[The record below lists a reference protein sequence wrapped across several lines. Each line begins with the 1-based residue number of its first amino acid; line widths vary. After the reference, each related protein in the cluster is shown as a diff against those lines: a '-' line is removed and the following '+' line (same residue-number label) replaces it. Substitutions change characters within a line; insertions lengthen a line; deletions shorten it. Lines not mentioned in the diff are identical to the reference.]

1 MLPEKQEYFTVEI
14 SRDEVRLLTKKNG
27 KGIDIIMKEMLTW
40 RQVIG
45 QQWFLTKFCF
55 KHAPG
60 FMAYHLFEA
69 VKLQISIFFEFTFTM
84 NYVLTVVEEGGDF
97 RKILMCMGILMGAIA
112 VSTVTFAIYKH
123 YAFPRGKQTLYQAL
137 RMEIYEKSK
146 EIDLSCYDDKD
157 FYENFI
163 LATEETDRCID
174 RFLAFET
181 SIIARSVGFLCT
193 VIFCAFINPVA
204 LLILA
209 AVLPFEWFCVV
220 QENKKI
226 VAARM
231 DRLPHEQQ
239 REYGNRVF
247 YLSDYAGELRLH
259 PQMKDEC
266 RIEYTEENRKIKEVN
281 KKYGKSLFVFG
292 VLRESILARLLKE
305 GAVWT
310 LLLYQMLVLR
320 VLSGAQ
326 LVMSRACIGRTTNY
340 IEIVITSFRT
350 VAENSAYIYR
360 IREFLQMEPTIVS
373 RGEKPVPEGS
383 GSLSVEHVD
392 FGYLPGQQVLRDVTL
407 TIEPGQKIA
416 LVGYNGSGKT
426 TLVKLLLRLYDP
438 DGGRICYHGM
448 DIRNYQVMAYR
459 RSIGSVFQ
467 DFKIYAASLKE
478 NVLMDVENGSREEN
492 YLVERALYDAHFT
505 LENNR
510 LSYQIETPLTTE
522 FEKDG
527 VNLSGGEAQKV
538 AIARTLYR
546 RQNLIIMDEPSS
558 ALDPLAEYR
567 LNQELNE
574 IAKDKT
580 VIFISHRLST
590 VRDADCIYMMENGRI
605 VESGTH
611 GELLARG
618 GKYAAM
624 WKIQAGLYR

>member
-1 MLPEKQEYFTVEI
+1 
-14 SRDEVRLLTKKNG
+14 
-27 KGIDIIMKEMLTW
+27 MKEMLTW

-84 NYVLTVVEEGGDF
+84 NYVLTVAEEGGDF
-97 RKILMCMGILMGAIA
+97 RKILWCMGILMGALA
-112 VSTVTFAIYKH
+112 VSTVTLAIYKH
-123 YAFPRGKQTLYQAL
+123 YALPRGKQTLYQAL

-181 SIIARSVGFLCT
+181 SIIARSAGFLCT

-209 AVLPFEWFCVV
+209 AVFPFEWFCVV

-231 DRLPHEQQ
+231 ERLPHEQQ

-266 RIEYTEENRKIKEVN
+266 RLEYTEENRKIKEVN

-320 VLSGAQ
+320 VLSGAR

-340 IEIVITSFRT
+340 IEIVITSLRT

-438 DGGRICYHGM
+438 DSGKICYHGN
-448 DIRNYQVMAYR
+448 DIRDYQVMAYR
-459 RSIGSVFQ
+459 RGVGSVFQ

-478 NVLMDVENGSREEN
+478 NVLMDVENGSREES
-492 YLVERALYDAHFT
+492 YGVEQALYDAHFT
-505 LENNR
+505 LEDNR

-527 VNLSGGEAQKV
+527 INLSGGEAQKV

-546 RQNLIIMDEPSS
+546 KQNLIIMDEPSS

-605 VESGTH
+605 VETGTH
-611 GELLARG
+611 EELLYKG

-624 WKIQAGLYR
+624 WKMQAGLYADVSRYA

>member
-1 MLPEKQEYFTVEI
+1 M
-14 SRDEVRLLTKKNG
+14 
-27 KGIDIIMKEMLTW
+27 KGMLTW
-40 RQVIG
+40 RQVIA
-45 QQWFLTKFCF
+45 QQWFLTRFCF

-69 VKLQISIFFEFTFTM
+69 VKLQVSIFFEFTFTM
-84 NYVLTVVEEGGDF
+84 NYVLTVAEEGGDF
-97 RKILMCMGILMGAIA
+97 RKILWCMGILMAAIA

-123 YAFPRGKQTLYQAL
+123 YVLPRGKQTLYQAL
-137 RMEIYEKSK
+137 RMEIYEKAK

-163 LATEETDRCID
+163 LATEETDRCLD
-174 RFLAFET
+174 RFLVFET
-181 SIIARSVGFLCT
+181 SIIARSVGLVCT
-193 VIFCAFINPVA
+193 IIFCIYINPVA
-204 LLILA
+204 LLVMA
-209 AVLPFEWFCVV
+209 ATLPFELFCAV
-220 QENKKI
+220 QENRKT
-226 VAARM
+226 VEARM
-231 DRLPHEQQ
+231 ERLPHEQQ

-247 YLSDYAGELRLH
+247 YLSDYAGELRLY
-259 PQMKDEC
+259 PQMKEKC
-266 RIEYTEENRKIKEVN
+266 RSEYAEENHKIEEVN
-281 KKYGKSLFVFG
+281 KKYGKSLFIYG
-292 VLRESILARLLKE
+292 LLREGIFARFVKE
-305 GAVWT
+305 GVIWT
-310 LLLYQMLVLR
+310 MLLYQMLVLR

-326 LVMSRACIGRTTNY
+326 LVTSRSCIWRGSNY
-340 IEIVITSFRT
+340 VEIVIASLRT

-373 RGEKPVPEGS
+373 EENESVPEGG

-392 FGYLPGQQVLRDVTL
+392 FGYFPEKPVLKDITFSIR
-407 TIEPGQKIA
+407 PGQKIA

-438 DGGRICYHGM
+438 DAGKICYHGK
-448 DIRNYQVMAYR
+448 DIRNYQVMSYR
-459 RSIGSVFQ
+459 RCIGSVFQ
-467 DFKIYAASLKE
+467 DFKLYAATLKE
-478 NVLMDVENGSREEN
+478 NVLMDVEDGSREEN
-492 YLVERALYDAHFT
+492 YLVEQALYDAHFT
-505 LENNR
+505 LEDNR

-527 VNLSGGEAQKV
+527 INLSGGEAQKV

-546 RQNLIIMDEPSS
+546 KQNLIIMDEPSS

-605 VESGTH
+605 VETGTH
-611 GELLARG
+611 EELLMQN

-624 WKIQAGLYR
+624 WTVQAKLYADTGA

>member
-1 MLPEKQEYFTVEI
+1 
-14 SRDEVRLLTKKNG
+14 
-27 KGIDIIMKEMLTW
+27 MKEMLTW
-40 RQVIG
+40 RQVIA
-45 QQWFLTKFCF
+45 QQWFLTRFCF

-60 FMAYHLFEA
+60 FMVYHLFEA
-69 VKLQISIFFEFTFTM
+69 VKLQVSIFFEFTFAM
-84 NYVLTVVEEGGDF
+84 NYVLTVAEEGGDF
-97 RKILMCMGILMGAIA
+97 RKVLWCMGILMAAIA

-123 YAFPRGKQTLYQAL
+123 YVFPRGKQTLYQAL
-137 RMEIYEKSK
+137 QLEIYEKAK

-163 LATEETDRCID
+163 LATEETDRCLD
-174 RFLAFET
+174 RFLVFET
-181 SIIARSVGFLCT
+181 SIIARSVGLVCT
-193 VIFCAFINPVA
+193 IIFCAYINPVA
-204 LLILA
+204 LLVM
-209 AVLPFEWFCVV
+209 AVTLPFELLCVL
-220 QENKKI
+220 QENKRT
-226 VAARM
+226 VEARM
-231 DRLPHEQQ
+231 ERLPYEQQ

-247 YLSDYAGELRLH
+247 YLSDYAAELRLY
-259 PQMKDEC
+259 PQMKEKC
-266 RIEYTEENRKIKEVN
+266 RRDYAEENQKMESVN
-281 KKYGKSLFVFG
+281 KKYGKKLFAYG
-292 VLRESILARLLKE
+292 VLREGLLARLVKD

-326 LVMSRACIGRTTNY
+326 LVTSRACMWRGSNY
-340 IEIVITSFRT
+340 IEIVIASLRN
-350 VAENSAYIYR
+350 VAENSAYLYK
-360 IREFLQMEPTIVS
+360 IREFLQMESTIVS
-373 RGEKPVPEGS
+373 KKEKPVPEDG
-383 GSLSVEHVD
+383 GSLRVEHVD

-407 TIEPGQKIA
+407 SVEPGQKIA

-438 DGGRICYHGM
+438 DSGKIWYHGN
-448 DIRNYQVMAYR
+448 DIKDYEVMAYR

-467 DFKIYAASLKE
+467 DFKIYAATLKE
-478 NVLMDVENGSREEN
+478 NVLMDVEDGSREES
-492 YLVERALYDAHFT
+492 YLVEQALYDAHFT
-505 LENNR
+505 LEDNR

-527 VNLSGGEAQKV
+527 INLSGGEAQKV

-546 RQNLIIMDEPSS
+546 KQNLIILDEPSS

-590 VRDADCIYMMENGRI
+590 VRDADCIYMMEKGRI

-611 GELLARG
+611 EELLSQG

-624 WKIQAGLYR
+624 WKIQAGLYADALA

>member
-1 MLPEKQEYFTVEI
+1 
-14 SRDEVRLLTKKNG
+14 
-27 KGIDIIMKEMLTW
+27 MKEMLTW
-40 RQVIG
+40 RQIIA
-45 QQWFLTKFCF
+45 QQWYLTKFCF
-55 KHAPG
+55 KKAPG
-60 FMAYHLFEA
+60 FMAYHLFECI
-69 VKLQISIFFEFTFTM
+69 KLRISIFMEFTWTV
-84 NYVLTVVEEGGDF
+84 NYVLTVVEQGGDF
-97 RKILMCMGILMGAIA
+97 RKVLWCMGILMAAIA

-123 YAFPRGKQTLYQAL
+123 YVFPRGIQTLYQAL
-137 RMEIYEKSK
+137 RMEIYEKAK

-163 LATEETDRCID
+163 LATEETDRCLD
-174 RFLAFET
+174 RFLVFEN
-181 SIIARSVGFLCT
+181 SVIARFVGTLCT
-193 VIFCAFINPVA
+193 IIYCAYINPIA
-204 LLILA
+204 LLVMMVVIPLE
-209 AVLPFEWFCVV
+209 LLCVA
-220 QENKKI
+220 QENKKR
-226 VAARM
+226 VAARL

-247 YLSDYAGELRLH
+247 YLSDYAGELRLY
-259 PQMKDEC
+259 PQMKDTC
-266 RIEYTEENRKIKEVN
+266 REDYAEENHKIEAVN
-281 KKYGKSLFVFG
+281 KEYGKQLFAYG
-292 VLRESILARLLKE
+292 LLREVFLSRIVRE

-326 LVMSRACIGRTTNY
+326 LVTSRACIWRTSSD
-340 IEIVITSFRT
+340 IEVIIDSLRA

-360 IREFLQMEPTIVS
+360 IREFLQMESTIIS
-373 RGEKPVPEGS
+373 ENEEAVPEGS
-383 GSLSVEHVD
+383 GSLSIEHVD
-392 FGYLPGQQVLRDVTL
+392 FGYLPGRSVLKDVTFAV
-407 TIEPGQKIA
+407 EPGQKVA

-438 DGGRICYHGM
+438 DMGRICYHGK
-448 DIRNYQVMAYR
+448 DIREYQVMSYR
-459 RSIGSVFQ
+459 SSIGSVFQ
-467 DFKIYAASLKE
+467 DFKLYAATLKE
-478 NVLMDVENGSREEN
+478 NVLMDVEDGSREES
-492 YLVERALYDAHFT
+492 YRVEQALYDAHFT
-505 LENNR
+505 LEDNR

-522 FEKDG
+522 FEKGG

-546 RQNLIIMDEPSS
+546 KQNMIIMDEPSS

-605 VESGTH
+605 VEFGTH
-611 GELLARG
+611 EELLAEN

-624 WKIQAGLYR
+624 WKIQAGLYSDVC

>member
-1 MLPEKQEYFTVEI
+1 
-14 SRDEVRLLTKKNG
+14 
-27 KGIDIIMKEMLTW
+27 MKEMLTW
-40 RQVIG
+40 RQVIA
-45 QQWFLTKFCF
+45 QQWFLTRFCF

-60 FMAYHLFEA
+60 FMVYHLFEA
-69 VKLQISIFFEFTFTM
+69 IKLQVSIFFEFTFAM
-84 NYVLTVVEEGGDF
+84 NYVLTVAEEGGDF
-97 RKILMCMGILMGAIA
+97 RKVLWCMGILMAAIA

-123 YAFPRGKQTLYQAL
+123 YVFPRGKQTLYQAL
-137 RMEIYEKSK
+137 RLEIYEKAK

-163 LATEETDRCID
+163 LATEETDRCLD
-174 RFLAFET
+174 RFLVFET
-181 SIIARSVGFLCT
+181 SIIARSVGIVCT
-193 VIFCAFINPVA
+193 IIFCIYINPVA
-204 LLILA
+204 LLVI
-209 AVLPFEWFCVV
+209 AVALPFELLCAV
-220 QENKKI
+220 QENRKT
-226 VAARM
+226 VEARM
-231 DRLPHEQQ
+231 ERLPYEQQ

-247 YLSDYAGELRLH
+247 YLSDYAGELRLY
-259 PQMKDEC
+259 PQMKEEC
-266 RIEYTEENRKIKEVN
+266 RTQYAEENHKIEEVN
-281 KKYGKSLFVFG
+281 KKYGKSLFIYG
-292 VLRESILARLLKE
+292 LLREGILARLVKE

-326 LVMSRACIGRTTNY
+326 LVTSRACIWKGSNY
-340 IEIVITSFRT
+340 VEIVIASLRN
-350 VAENSAYIYR
+350 VVENSAYIYR

-373 RGEKPVPEGS
+373 GKEELVPEGS
-383 GSLSVEHVD
+383 GRLVVEHVD
-392 FGYLPGQQVLRDVTL
+392 FGYLPGQQVLKDVTL
-407 TIEPGQKIA
+407 SVEPGQKIA

-438 DGGRICYHGM
+438 DTGKIYYHGK
-448 DIRNYQVMAYR
+448 DIRDYQVMAYR

-467 DFKIYAASLKE
+467 DFKLYAATLKE
-478 NVLMDVENGSREEN
+478 NVLMDVEDGSREEN
-492 YLVERALYDAHFT
+492 YRVEQALYDAHFT
-505 LENNR
+505 LENNQ
-510 LSYQIETPLTTE
+510 LSYQTETPLTTE

-546 RQNLIIMDEPSS
+546 KQNLIVMDEPSS

-590 VRDADCIYMMENGRI
+590 VRDADCIYMMEDGRI

-611 GELLARG
+611 EELLARG

-624 WKIQAGLYR
+624 WRIQAGLYGDVFQYV

>member
-1 MLPEKQEYFTVEI
+1 
-14 SRDEVRLLTKKNG
+14 
-27 KGIDIIMKEMLTW
+27 MKEMLTW
-40 RQVIG
+40 RQTIA

-60 FMAYHLFEA
+60 FMVYHLFEA
-69 VKLQISIFFEFTFTM
+69 VKLQVSIFFEFTFAV
-84 NYVLTVVEEGGDF
+84 NYVLTVAEEGGDF
-97 RKILMCMGILMGAIA
+97 RKILVCMGILMAAIA

-123 YAFPRGKQTLYQAL
+123 YVLPRGKQTLYQAL
-137 RMEIYEKSK
+137 RLEIYEKAK

-163 LATEETDRCID
+163 LATEETDRCLD
-174 RFLAFET
+174 RFLLFET
-181 SIIARSVGFLCT
+181 SIIARTVGFLCT
-193 VIFCAFINPVA
+193 IVFCAFINPVA
-204 LLILA
+204 LVVMA
-209 AVLPFEWFCVV
+209 AAFPFELFCVV
-220 QENKKI
+220 QENKRVVKS
-226 VAARM
+226 RLE
-231 DRLPHEQQ
+231 RLPHEQQ

-247 YLSDYAGELRLH
+247 YLSDYAGELRLY
-259 PQMKDEC
+259 PQMKEEC
-266 RIEYTEENRKIKEVN
+266 RMEYAEENAKIESVN
-281 KKYGKSLFVFG
+281 KKYGKSLFVYG
-292 VLRESILARLLKE
+292 VFREGILGRFIKE
-305 GAVWT
+305 GAIWT
-310 LLLYQMLVLR
+310 LLLYQMLVLQA
-320 VLSGAQ
+320 LTGAQ
-326 LVMSRACIGRTTNY
+326 LVTSRGCIWRATNY
-340 IEIVITSFRT
+340 IEIVIASLRT

-360 IREFLQMEPTIVS
+360 IREFLQMEPTVVS
-373 RGEKPVPEGS
+373 RAEKPVPEGS
-383 GSLSVEHVD
+383 GSLSAEHVD
-392 FGYLPGQQVLRDVTL
+392 FGYLPGQSVLKDVTF
-407 TIEPGQKIA
+407 TVKPGQKVA

-438 DGGRICYHGM
+438 NGGNICYHGN
-448 DIRNYQVMAYR
+448 DIREYQVMAYR

-467 DFKIYAASLKE
+467 DFKIYAATLKE

-492 YLVERALYDAHFT
+492 YLVEKALYDAHFT
-505 LENNR
+505 LENNQ

-527 VNLSGGEAQKV
+527 VNLSGGEAQKA

-546 RQNLIIMDEPSS
+546 KQNLIIMDEPSS

-590 VRDADCIYMMENGRI
+590 VRDADCIYMMEKGRI

-611 GELLARG
+611 RELLSRD

>member
-1 MLPEKQEYFTVEI
+1 M
-14 SRDEVRLLTKKNG
+14 N
-27 KGIDIIMKEMLTW
+27 EMLTW
-40 RQVIG
+40 RQVIA
-45 QQWFLTKFCF
+45 QQWFLTRFCF

-69 VKLQISIFFEFTFTM
+69 IKLQVSIFFEFTFAM
-84 NYVLTVVEEGGDF
+84 NYVLTVAEEGGDF
-97 RKILMCMGILMGAIA
+97 RKVLWCMGILMAAIA

-123 YAFPRGKQTLYQAL
+123 YVFPRGKQTLYQAL
-137 RMEIYEKSK
+137 RMEIYEKAK

-163 LATEETDRCID
+163 LATEETDRCLD
-174 RFLAFET
+174 RFLVFET
-181 SIIARSVGFLCT
+181 SIIARSVGIVCT
-193 VIFCAFINPVA
+193 IIFCIYINPVA
-204 LLILA
+204 LLVMA
-209 AVLPFEWFCVV
+209 AALPFELLCAV
-220 QENKKI
+220 QENRRT
-226 VAARM
+226 VEARM
-231 DRLPHEQQ
+231 ERLPHEQQ

-247 YLSDYAGELRLH
+247 YLSDYAGELRLY
-259 PQMKDEC
+259 PQMKEEC
-266 RIEYTEENRKIKEVN
+266 RTQYAEENHKIEEIN
-281 KKYGKSLFVFG
+281 KKYGKSLFIYG
-292 VLRESILARLLKE
+292 LLREGILARLVKE

-326 LVMSRACIGRTTNY
+326 LVTSRACIWKSSNY
-340 IEIVITSFRT
+340 VEIVIASLRN

-373 RGEKPVPEGS
+373 QKEEPVPEGS
-383 GSLSVEHVD
+383 GRLAVEYVD
-392 FGYLPGQQVLRDVTL
+392 FGYLPGQQVLKDVTL
-407 TIEPGQKIA
+407 SVEPGQKIA

-438 DGGRICYHGM
+438 DTGKIYYHGK
-448 DIRNYQVMAYR
+448 DIRDYQIMAYR

-467 DFKIYAASLKE
+467 DFKLYAATLKE
-478 NVLMDVENGSREEN
+478 NVLMDVEDGSREEN
-492 YLVERALYDAHFT
+492 YRVEQALYDAHFT
-505 LENNR
+505 LEDNR

-546 RQNLIIMDEPSS
+546 KQNLIIMDEPSS

-590 VRDADCIYMMENGRI
+590 VRDADCIYMMEDGRI

-611 GELLARG
+611 EELLEMG
-618 GKYAAM
+618 GRYAAM
-624 WKIQAGLYR
+624 WRIQAGLYGDVFQYI

>member
-1 MLPEKQEYFTVEI
+1 
-14 SRDEVRLLTKKNG
+14 
-27 KGIDIIMKEMLTW
+27 MKEMLTW
-40 RQVIG
+40 RQVIA

-123 YAFPRGKQTLYQAL
+123 YVFPRGKQTLYQAL

-266 RIEYTEENRKIKEVN
+266 RLEYTEENRKIKEVN

-383 GSLSVEHVD
+383 GALSVEHVD
-392 FGYLPGQQVLRDVTL
+392 FGYLPGKQVLRDVAL
-407 TIEPGQKIA
+407 TVEPGQKIA

-438 DGGRICYHGM
+438 DSGKICYHGN
-448 DIRNYQVMAYR
+448 DIRDYQVMAYR
-459 RSIGSVFQ
+459 RSVGSVFQ

-478 NVLMDVENGSREEN
+478 NVLMDVENGSREES
-492 YLVERALYDAHFT
+492 YGVEQALYDAHFT
-505 LENNR
+505 LEDNR

-527 VNLSGGEAQKV
+527 INLSGGEAQKV

-546 RQNLIIMDEPSS
+546 KQDLIIMDEPSS

-611 GELLARG
+611 EQLLSKG

-624 WKIQAGLYR
+624 WKMQAGLYADVSRYA

>member
-1 MLPEKQEYFTVEI
+1 
-14 SRDEVRLLTKKNG
+14 
-27 KGIDIIMKEMLTW
+27 MKEMLTW
-40 RQVIG
+40 RQVIA

-69 VKLQISIFFEFTFTM
+69 VKLQISIFFEFTFAV
-84 NYVLTVVEEGGDF
+84 NYVLTVAEEGGDF

-112 VSTVTFAIYKH
+112 VSTVTFAICKH
-123 YAFPRGKQTLYQAL
+123 YVFPRGKQTLYQAL

-266 RIEYTEENRKIKEVN
+266 RLEYTEENRKIKEVN

-383 GSLSVEHVD
+383 GALSVEHVD
-392 FGYLPGQQVLRDVTL
+392 FGYLPGKQVLRDVAL
-407 TIEPGQKIA
+407 TVEPGQKIA

-438 DGGRICYHGM
+438 DSGKICYHGN
-448 DIRNYQVMAYR
+448 DIRDYQVMAYR
-459 RSIGSVFQ
+459 RSVGSVFQ

-478 NVLMDVENGSREEN
+478 NVLMDVENGSREES
-492 YLVERALYDAHFT
+492 YGVEQALYDAHFT
-505 LENNR
+505 LEDNR

-527 VNLSGGEAQKV
+527 INLSGGEAQKV

-546 RQNLIIMDEPSS
+546 KQDLIIMDEPSS

-611 GELLARG
+611 EQLLSKG

-624 WKIQAGLYR
+624 WKMQAGLYADVSQYA

>member
-1 MLPEKQEYFTVEI
+1 
-14 SRDEVRLLTKKNG
+14 
-27 KGIDIIMKEMLTW
+27 MKEMLTW
-40 RQVIG
+40 RQVIA
-45 QQWFLTKFCF
+45 QQWFLTRFCF

-60 FMAYHLFEA
+60 FMIYHLFEA
-69 VKLQISIFFEFTFTM
+69 VKLQVSIFFEFTFAM
-84 NYVLTVVEEGGDF
+84 NYVLTVAEEGGDF
-97 RKILMCMGILMGAIA
+97 RKVLWCMGILMAAIA

-123 YAFPRGKQTLYQAL
+123 YVFPRGKQTLYQAL
-137 RMEIYEKSK
+137 RLEIYEKAK

-163 LATEETDRCID
+163 LATEETDRCLD
-174 RFLAFET
+174 RFLVFET
-181 SIIARSVGFLCT
+181 SIIARSVGLVCT
-193 VIFCAFINPVA
+193 IIFCAYINPVA
-204 LLILA
+204 LLVM
-209 AVLPFEWFCVV
+209 AVTLPFELLCVL
-220 QENKKI
+220 QENKRT
-226 VAARM
+226 VEARM
-231 DRLPHEQQ
+231 ERLPYEQQ

-247 YLSDYAGELRLH
+247 YLSDYAAELRLY
-259 PQMKDEC
+259 PQMKEKC
-266 RIEYTEENRKIKEVN
+266 RRDYAEENQKMESVN
-281 KKYGKSLFVFG
+281 KKYGKKLFAYG
-292 VLRESILARLLKE
+292 VLREGLLARLVKD

-326 LVMSRACIGRTTNY
+326 LVTSRACMWRGSNY
-340 IEIVITSFRT
+340 IEIVIASFRN
-350 VAENSAYIYR
+350 VAENSAYLYK
-360 IREFLQMEPTIVS
+360 IREFLQMESGIVS
-373 RGEKPVPEGS
+373 RKERPVPEDG
-383 GSLSVEHVD
+383 GSLMVDHVD

-407 TIEPGQKIA
+407 SVEPGQKIA

-438 DGGRICYHGM
+438 DSGKIWYHGN
-448 DIRNYQVMAYR
+448 DIKDYEVMAYR

-467 DFKIYAASLKE
+467 DFKIYAATLKE
-478 NVLMDVENGSREEN
+478 NVLMDVEDGSREES
-492 YLVERALYDAHFT
+492 YLVEQALYDAHFT
-505 LENNR
+505 LEDNR

-527 VNLSGGEAQKV
+527 INLSGGEAQKV

-546 RQNLIIMDEPSS
+546 KQNLIIMDEPSS

-590 VRDADCIYMMENGRI
+590 VRDADCIYMMEKGRI

-611 GELLARG
+611 EELLMRD

-624 WKIQAGLYR
+624 WKIQAGLYADALA

>member
-1 MLPEKQEYFTVEI
+1 
-14 SRDEVRLLTKKNG
+14 
-27 KGIDIIMKEMLTW
+27 MKEMLTW
-40 RQVIG
+40 RQVIA

-69 VKLQISIFFEFTFTM
+69 VKLQISIFFEFTFAV
-84 NYVLTVVEEGGDF
+84 NYVLTVAEEGGEF
-97 RKILMCMGILMGAIA
+97 RKVLMCMGILMGAIA

-123 YAFPRGKQTLYQAL
+123 YVFPRGKQTLYQAL

-157 FYENFI
+157 FYETFI
-163 LATEETDRCID
+163 LATEETDRCLD
-174 RFLAFET
+174 RFLVFEN
-181 SIIARSVGFLCT
+181 SVIARLVGITCT
-193 VIFCAFINPVA
+193 IVYCAYINPVA

-209 AVLPFEWFCVV
+209 AILPFELLCVL
-220 QENKKI
+220 QENKKA
-226 VAARM
+226 VEARM
-231 DRLPHEQQ
+231 ERLPHEQQ

-247 YLSDYAGELRLH
+247 YLSDYAGELRLN
-259 PQMKDEC
+259 PQMKEEC
-266 RIEYTEENRKIKEVN
+266 RTEYAEENHKIEEVN
-281 KKYGKSLFVFG
+281 KKYGKSLFLYG
-292 VLRESILARLLKE
+292 LLREGFLARLVKE

-326 LVMSRACIGRTTNY
+326 LVTSRSCIWRASNN

-383 GSLSVEHVD
+383 GALSVEHVD
-392 FGYLPGQQVLRDVTL
+392 FSYLPGKQVLRDVTL
-407 TIEPGQKIA
+407 TVEPGQKIA

-438 DGGRICYHGM
+438 DSGKICYHGN
-448 DIRNYQVMAYR
+448 DIRDYQVMAYR
-459 RSIGSVFQ
+459 RSVGSVFQ

-478 NVLMDVENGSREEN
+478 NVLMDVENGSREES
-492 YLVERALYDAHFT
+492 YGVEQALYDAHFT
-505 LENNR
+505 LEDNR

-527 VNLSGGEAQKV
+527 INLSGGEAQKV

-546 RQNLIIMDEPSS
+546 KQDLIIMDEPSS

-574 IAKDKT
+574 IAKDET

-611 GELLARG
+611 EQLLSKG

-624 WKIQAGLYR
+624 WKMQAGLYADVSRYA

>member
-1 MLPEKQEYFTVEI
+1 M
-14 SRDEVRLLTKKNG
+14 
-27 KGIDIIMKEMLTW
+27 KGMLTW
-40 RQVIG
+40 RQVIA
-45 QQWFLTKFCF
+45 QQWFLTRFCF

-69 VKLQISIFFEFTFTM
+69 VKLQVSIFFEFTFTM
-84 NYVLTVVEEGGDF
+84 NYVLTVAEEGGDF
-97 RKILMCMGILMGAIA
+97 RKILWCMGILMAAIA

-123 YAFPRGKQTLYQAL
+123 YVLPRGKQTLYQAL
-137 RMEIYEKSK
+137 RMEIYEKAK
-146 EIDLSCYDDKD
+146 GIDLSCYDDKD

-163 LATEETDRCID
+163 LATEETDRCLD
-174 RFLAFET
+174 RFLVFET
-181 SIIARSVGFLCT
+181 SIIARSVGLVCT
-193 VIFCAFINPVA
+193 IIFCIYINPVA
-204 LLILA
+204 LLVMA
-209 AVLPFEWFCVV
+209 ATLPFELFCAV
-220 QENKKI
+220 QENRKT
-226 VAARM
+226 VEARM
-231 DRLPHEQQ
+231 ERLPHEQQ

-247 YLSDYAGELRLH
+247 YLSDYAGELRLY
-259 PQMKDEC
+259 PQMKEKC
-266 RIEYTEENRKIKEVN
+266 RSEYAEENHKIEEVN
-281 KKYGKSLFVFG
+281 KKYGKSLFIYG
-292 VLRESILARLLKE
+292 LLREGIFARFVKE
-305 GAVWT
+305 GVIWT
-310 LLLYQMLVLR
+310 MLLYQMLVLR

-326 LVMSRACIGRTTNY
+326 LVTSRSCIWRGSNY
-340 IEIVITSFRT
+340 VEIVIASLRT

-373 RGEKPVPEGS
+373 EENESVPEGS

-407 TIEPGQKIA
+407 FVEPGQKIA

-438 DGGRICYHGM
+438 DMGKICYHGK
-448 DIRNYQVMAYR
+448 DIRNYQVMSYR

-467 DFKIYAASLKE
+467 DYKLYAATLKE
-478 NVLMDVENGSREEN
+478 NVLMDVEDGSREEN
-492 YLVERALYDAHFT
+492 YLVEQALYDAHFT
-505 LENNR
+505 LEDNR

-527 VNLSGGEAQKV
+527 INLSGGEAQKV

-546 RQNLIIMDEPSS
+546 KQNLIIMDEPSS

-605 VESGTH
+605 VETGTH
-611 GELLARG
+611 EELLMQN

-624 WKIQAGLYR
+624 WTVQAKLYADAGA

>member
-1 MLPEKQEYFTVEI
+1 
-14 SRDEVRLLTKKNG
+14 
-27 KGIDIIMKEMLTW
+27 MKEMLTW
-40 RQVIG
+40 RQVVA
-45 QQWFLTKFCF
+45 QQWFLTRFCF

-60 FMAYHLFEA
+60 FMVYHLFEA
-69 VKLQISIFFEFTFTM
+69 IKLQVSIFFEFTFAM
-84 NYVLTVVEEGGDF
+84 NYVLTVAEEGGDF
-97 RKILMCMGILMGAIA
+97 RKVLWCMGILMAAIA

-123 YAFPRGKQTLYQAL
+123 YVFPRGKQTLYQAL
-137 RMEIYEKSK
+137 RLEIYEKAK

-163 LATEETDRCID
+163 LATEETDRCLD
-174 RFLAFET
+174 RFLVFET
-181 SIIARSVGFLCT
+181 SIIARSVGLVCT
-193 VIFCAFINPVA
+193 IIFCIYINPVA
-204 LLILA
+204 LLVMA
-209 AVLPFEWFCVV
+209 AALPFELLCAV
-220 QENKKI
+220 QENRKT
-226 VAARM
+226 VEARM
-231 DRLPHEQQ
+231 ERLPHEQQ

-247 YLSDYAGELRLH
+247 YLSDYAGELRLY
-259 PQMKDEC
+259 PQMKEEC
-266 RIEYTEENRKIKEVN
+266 RTQYAEENHKIEEVN
-281 KKYGKSLFVFG
+281 KKYGKSLFIYG
-292 VLRESILARLLKE
+292 LLREGILARLVKE

-326 LVMSRACIGRTTNY
+326 LVTSRSCIWRGSNY
-340 IEIVITSFRT
+340 VEIVIASLRN
-350 VAENSAYIYR
+350 VAENAAYIYQ

-373 RGEKPVPEGS
+373 RKEEPVPEGS
-383 GSLSVEHVD
+383 GRLAVEHVD
-392 FGYLPGQQVLRDVTL
+392 FGYLPGQQVLKDVTFSV
-407 TIEPGQKIA
+407 EPGQKIA

-438 DGGRICYHGM
+438 DAGKICYHGK
-448 DIRNYQVMAYR
+448 DIRDYQVMAYR

-467 DFKIYAASLKE
+467 DFKLYAATLKE
-478 NVLMDVENGSREEN
+478 NVLMDVEDGSREEN
-492 YLVERALYDAHFT
+492 YRVEQALYDAHFT
-505 LENNR
+505 LENNQ
-510 LSYQIETPLTTE
+510 LSYQTETPLTTE

-527 VNLSGGEAQKV
+527 INLSGGEAQKV

-546 RQNLIIMDEPSS
+546 KQNLIIMDEPSS

-590 VRDADCIYMMENGRI
+590 VRDADCIYMMEDGRI

-611 GELLARG
+611 EELLEMG

-624 WKIQAGLYR
+624 WGIQAGLYGDVFQYA

>member
-1 MLPEKQEYFTVEI
+1 
-14 SRDEVRLLTKKNG
+14 
-27 KGIDIIMKEMLTW
+27 MKEMLTW
-40 RQVIG
+40 RQVIA
-45 QQWFLTKFCF
+45 QQWFLTRFCF

-60 FMAYHLFEA
+60 FMIYHLFEA
-69 VKLQISIFFEFTFTM
+69 VKLQVSIFFEFTFAM
-84 NYVLTVVEEGGDF
+84 NYVLTVAEEGGDF
-97 RKILMCMGILMGAIA
+97 RKVLWCMGILMAAIA

-123 YAFPRGKQTLYQAL
+123 YVFPRGKQTLYQAL
-137 RMEIYEKSK
+137 RLEIYEKAK

-163 LATEETDRCID
+163 LATEETDRCLV
-174 RFLAFET
+174 RFLVFET
-181 SIIARSVGFLCT
+181 SIIARSVGLVCT
-193 VIFCAFINPVA
+193 IIFCAYINPVA
-204 LLILA
+204 LLVM
-209 AVLPFEWFCVV
+209 AVTLPFELLCVL
-220 QENKKI
+220 QENKRT
-226 VAARM
+226 VEARM
-231 DRLPHEQQ
+231 ERLPYEQQ

-247 YLSDYAGELRLH
+247 YLSDYAAELRLY
-259 PQMKDEC
+259 PQMKEKC
-266 RIEYTEENRKIKEVN
+266 RRDYAEENQKMESVN
-281 KKYGKSLFVFG
+281 KKYGKKLFAYG
-292 VLRESILARLLKE
+292 VLREGLLARLVKD

-326 LVMSRACIGRTTNY
+326 LVTSRACMWRGSNY
-340 IEIVITSFRT
+340 IEIVIASLRN
-350 VAENSAYIYR
+350 VAENSAYLYK
-360 IREFLQMEPTIVS
+360 IREFLQMESTIVS
-373 RGEKPVPEGS
+373 KKEKPVPEDG
-383 GSLSVEHVD
+383 GSLRVEHVD

-407 TIEPGQKIA
+407 SVEPGQKIA

-438 DGGRICYHGM
+438 DSGKIWYHGN
-448 DIRNYQVMAYR
+448 DIKDYEVMAYR

-467 DFKIYAASLKE
+467 DFKIYAATLKE
-478 NVLMDVENGSREEN
+478 NVLMDVEDGSREES
-492 YLVERALYDAHFT
+492 YLVEQALYDAHFT
-505 LENNR
+505 LEDNR

-527 VNLSGGEAQKV
+527 INLSGGEAQKV

-546 RQNLIIMDEPSS
+546 KQNLIILDEPSS

-590 VRDADCIYMMENGRI
+590 VRDADCIYMMEKGRI

-611 GELLARG
+611 EELLSQG

-624 WKIQAGLYR
+624 WKIQAGLYADALA

>member
-1 MLPEKQEYFTVEI
+1 
-14 SRDEVRLLTKKNG
+14 
-27 KGIDIIMKEMLTW
+27 
-40 RQVIG
+40 
-45 QQWFLTKFCF
+45 
-55 KHAPG
+55 
-60 FMAYHLFEA
+60 MAYHLFEA

-112 VSTVTFAIYKH
+112 VSTVTFAICKH
-123 YAFPRGKQTLYQAL
+123 YVFPRGKQTLYQAL

-266 RIEYTEENRKIKEVN
+266 RLEYTEENRKIKEVN

-383 GSLSVEHVD
+383 GALSVEHVD
-392 FGYLPGQQVLRDVTL
+392 FGYLPGKQVLRDVAL
-407 TIEPGQKIA
+407 TVEPGQKIA

-438 DGGRICYHGM
+438 DSGKICYHGN
-448 DIRNYQVMAYR
+448 DIRDYQVMAYR
-459 RSIGSVFQ
+459 RSVGSVFQ

-478 NVLMDVENGSREEN
+478 NVLMDVENGSREES
-492 YLVERALYDAHFT
+492 YGVEQALYDAHFT
-505 LENNR
+505 LEDNR

-527 VNLSGGEAQKV
+527 INLSGGEAQKV

-546 RQNLIIMDEPSS
+546 KQDLIIMDEPSS

-611 GELLARG
+611 EQLLSKG

-624 WKIQAGLYR
+624 WKMQAGLYADVSRYA

>member
-1 MLPEKQEYFTVEI
+1 
-14 SRDEVRLLTKKNG
+14 
-27 KGIDIIMKEMLTW
+27 MKEMLTW
-40 RQVIG
+40 RQVIA
-45 QQWFLTKFCF
+45 QQWFLSRFCF

-69 VKLQISIFFEFTFTM
+69 VKLQVSIFFEFTFAM
-84 NYVLTVVEEGGDF
+84 NYVLTVAEEGGDF
-97 RKILMCMGILMGAIA
+97 RKVLWCMGILMAAIA

-123 YAFPRGKQTLYQAL
+123 YVFPRGKQTLYQAL
-137 RMEIYEKSK
+137 RLEIYEKAK

-163 LATEETDRCID
+163 LATEETDRCLD
-174 RFLAFET
+174 RFLVFET
-181 SIIARSVGFLCT
+181 SIIARSVGLVCT
-193 VIFCAFINPVA
+193 IIFCAYINPVA
-204 LLILA
+204 LLVM
-209 AVLPFEWFCVV
+209 AVTLPFELLCVL
-220 QENKKI
+220 QENKRT
-226 VAARM
+226 VEARM
-231 DRLPHEQQ
+231 ERLPYEQQ

-247 YLSDYAGELRLH
+247 YLSDYAAELRLY
-259 PQMKDEC
+259 PQMKEKC
-266 RIEYTEENRKIKEVN
+266 RRDYAEENQKMESVN
-281 KKYGKSLFVFG
+281 KKYGKKLFAYG
-292 VLRESILARLLKE
+292 VLREGLLARLVKD

-326 LVMSRACIGRTTNY
+326 LVTSRACMWRGSNY
-340 IEIVITSFRT
+340 IEIVIASLRN
-350 VAENSAYIYR
+350 VAENSAYLYK
-360 IREFLQMEPTIVS
+360 IREFLQMESTIVS
-373 RGEKPVPEGS
+373 KKEKPVPEDG
-383 GSLSVEHVD
+383 GSLRVEHVD

-407 TIEPGQKIA
+407 SVEPGQKIA

-438 DGGRICYHGM
+438 DSGKIWYHGN
-448 DIRNYQVMAYR
+448 DIKDYEVMAYR

-467 DFKIYAASLKE
+467 DFKIYAATLKE
-478 NVLMDVENGSREEN
+478 NVLMDVEDGSREES
-492 YLVERALYDAHFT
+492 YLVEQALYDAHFT
-505 LENNR
+505 LEDNR

-527 VNLSGGEAQKV
+527 INLSGGEAQKV

-546 RQNLIIMDEPSS
+546 KQNLIILDEPSS

-590 VRDADCIYMMENGRI
+590 VRDADCIYMMEKGRI

-611 GELLARG
+611 EELLSQG

-624 WKIQAGLYR
+624 WKIQAGLYADALA

>member
-1 MLPEKQEYFTVEI
+1 
-14 SRDEVRLLTKKNG
+14 
-27 KGIDIIMKEMLTW
+27 MKEMLTW
-40 RQVIG
+40 RQVVA
-45 QQWFLTKFCF
+45 QQWFLTRFCF

-60 FMAYHLFEA
+60 FMVYHLFEA
-69 VKLQISIFFEFTFTM
+69 IKLQVSIFFEFTFAM
-84 NYVLTVVEEGGDF
+84 NYVLTVAEEGGDF
-97 RKILMCMGILMGAIA
+97 RKVLWCMGILMAAIA

-123 YAFPRGKQTLYQAL
+123 YVFPRGKQTLYQAL
-137 RMEIYEKSK
+137 RLEIYEKAK

-163 LATEETDRCID
+163 LATEETDRCLD
-174 RFLAFET
+174 RFLVFET
-181 SIIARSVGFLCT
+181 SIIARSVGLVCT
-193 VIFCAFINPVA
+193 IIFCIYINPVA
-204 LLILA
+204 LLVMA
-209 AVLPFEWFCVV
+209 AALPFELLCAV
-220 QENKKI
+220 QENRKT
-226 VAARM
+226 VEARM
-231 DRLPHEQQ
+231 ERLPHEQQ

-247 YLSDYAGELRLH
+247 YLSDYAGELRLY
-259 PQMKDEC
+259 PQMKEEC
-266 RIEYTEENRKIKEVN
+266 RTQYAEENHKIEVVN
-281 KKYGKSLFVFG
+281 KKYGKSLFIYG
-292 VLRESILARLLKE
+292 LLREGIFARLVKE

-310 LLLYQMLVLR
+310 LLLYQMLVQG

-326 LVMSRACIGRTTNY
+326 LVTSRSCIWRGSNY
-340 IEIVITSFRT
+340 VEIVIASLRN

-373 RGEKPVPEGS
+373 RREEPVPEGS
-383 GSLSVEHVD
+383 GRLVVEHVD
-392 FGYLPGQQVLRDVTL
+392 FGYLTGQQVLKDVTFSV
-407 TIEPGQKIA
+407 EPGQKIA

-438 DGGRICYHGM
+438 DAGKICYHGKNIK
-448 DIRNYQVMAYR
+448 DFQVMAYR

-467 DFKIYAASLKE
+467 DFKIYAATLKE
-478 NVLMDVENGSREEN
+478 NVLMDVEDGSREEN
-492 YLVERALYDAHFT
+492 YQVEQALYDAHFT
-505 LENNR
+505 LEDNR

-546 RQNLIIMDEPSS
+546 KQNLIIMDEPSS

-590 VRDADCIYMMENGRI
+590 VRDADCIYMMEDGRI

-611 GELLARG
+611 EELLKMG

-624 WKIQAGLYR
+624 WGIQAGLYGDVFQYV

>member
-1 MLPEKQEYFTVEI
+1 
-14 SRDEVRLLTKKNG
+14 
-27 KGIDIIMKEMLTW
+27 MKEMLTW
-40 RQVIG
+40 RQVVA
-45 QQWFLTKFCF
+45 QQWFLTRFCF

-69 VKLQISIFFEFTFTM
+69 IKLQVSIFFEFTFAM
-84 NYVLTVVEEGGDF
+84 NYVLTVAEEGGDF
-97 RKILMCMGILMGAIA
+97 RKVLWCMGILMAAIA

-123 YAFPRGKQTLYQAL
+123 YVFPRGKQTLYQAL
-137 RMEIYEKSK
+137 RLEIYEKAK

-163 LATEETDRCID
+163 LATEETDRCLD
-174 RFLAFET
+174 RFLVFET
-181 SIIARSVGFLCT
+181 SIIARSVGIVCT
-193 VIFCAFINPVA
+193 IIFCIYINPVA
-204 LLILA
+204 LLVMA
-209 AVLPFEWFCVV
+209 AALPFELLCAV
-220 QENKKI
+220 QENRKT
-226 VAARM
+226 VEARM
-231 DRLPHEQQ
+231 ERLPHEQQ

-247 YLSDYAGELRLH
+247 YLSDYAGELRLY
-259 PQMKDEC
+259 PQMKEEC
-266 RIEYTEENRKIKEVN
+266 RTQYAEENHKIEEVN
-281 KKYGKSLFVFG
+281 KKYGKSLFIYG
-292 VLRESILARLLKE
+292 LLREGILARLVKE

-326 LVMSRACIGRTTNY
+326 LVTSRSCIWRGSNY
-340 IEIVITSFRT
+340 VEIVIASLRN

-373 RGEKPVPEGS
+373 GKEEPVPEGS
-383 GSLSVEHVD
+383 GRLVVEHVD
-392 FGYLPGQQVLRDVTL
+392 FGYLPGQQVLKDITFSV
-407 TIEPGQKIA
+407 EPGQKIA

-438 DGGRICYHGM
+438 DAGKICYHGK
-448 DIRNYQVMAYR
+448 DIRDYQVMAYR

-467 DFKIYAASLKE
+467 DFKLYAATLKE
-478 NVLMDVENGSREEN
+478 NVLMDVEDGSREEN
-492 YLVERALYDAHFT
+492 YRVEQALYDAHFT
-505 LENNR
+505 LENNQ
-510 LSYQIETPLTTE
+510 LSYQTETPLTTE

-546 RQNLIIMDEPSS
+546 KQQLIIMDEPSS

-590 VRDADCIYMMENGRI
+590 VRDADCIYMMEGGRI

-611 GELLARG
+611 EELLKMG
-618 GKYAAM
+618 GRYAAM
-624 WKIQAGLYR
+624 WKIQAGLYGDVFQYV

>member
-1 MLPEKQEYFTVEI
+1 
-14 SRDEVRLLTKKNG
+14 
-27 KGIDIIMKEMLTW
+27 MKEMLTW
-40 RQVIG
+40 RQVIA
-45 QQWFLTKFCF
+45 QQWFLTGFCF

-69 VKLQISIFFEFTFTM
+69 VKLQVSIFFEFTFAM
-84 NYVLTVVEEGGDF
+84 NYVLTVAEEGGDF
-97 RKILMCMGILMGAIA
+97 RKVLWCMGILMAAIA

-123 YAFPRGKQTLYQAL
+123 YVFPRGKQTLYQAL
-137 RMEIYEKSK
+137 RLEIYEKAK

-157 FYENFI
+157 FYESFI
-163 LATEETDRCID
+163 LATEETDRCLD
-174 RFLAFET
+174 RFLVFET
-181 SIIARSVGFLCT
+181 SIIARSVGLVCT
-193 VIFCAFINPVA
+193 IIFCAYINPVA
-204 LLILA
+204 LLVMA
-209 AVLPFEWFCVV
+209 AALPFELLCVL
-220 QENKKI
+220 QENKRT
-226 VAARM
+226 VEARM
-231 DRLPHEQQ
+231 ERLPYEQQ

-247 YLSDYAGELRLH
+247 YLSDYAAELRLY
-259 PQMKDEC
+259 PQMKEKC
-266 RIEYTEENRKIKEVN
+266 RRNYAEENQKMEAVN
-281 KKYGKSLFVFG
+281 KKYGKKLFAYG
-292 VLRESILARLLKE
+292 VLREGLLARLVKD

-326 LVMSRACIGRTTNY
+326 LVTSRACMWRGSNY
-340 IEIVITSFRT
+340 IEIVIASLRN
-350 VAENSAYIYR
+350 VAENSAYIYK
-360 IREFLQMEPTIVS
+360 IREFLQMESTIVS
-373 RGEKPVPEGS
+373 REEKPVPEDG
-383 GSLSVEHVD
+383 GSLRVEHVD
-392 FGYLPGQQVLRDVTL
+392 FGYLPGQQVLKDVTL
-407 TIEPGQKIA
+407 SVEPGQKIA

-438 DGGRICYHGM
+438 DRGKIWYHGN
-448 DIRNYQVMAYR
+448 DIRDYQVMAYR

-467 DFKIYAASLKE
+467 DFKIYAATLKE
-478 NVLMDVENGSREEN
+478 NVLMDVEDGSREES
-492 YLVERALYDAHFT
+492 YLVEQALYDAHFT
-505 LENNR
+505 LEDNR

-527 VNLSGGEAQKV
+527 INLSGGEAQKA

-546 RQNLIIMDEPSS
+546 KQNLIIMDEPSS

-574 IAKDKT
+574 IAEDKT

-611 GELLARG
+611 EELLSQG

-624 WKIQAGLYR
+624 WKIQAGLYADALA

>member
-1 MLPEKQEYFTVEI
+1 M
-14 SRDEVRLLTKKNG
+14 
-27 KGIDIIMKEMLTW
+27 KGMLTW
-40 RQVIG
+40 RQVIA
-45 QQWFLTKFCF
+45 QQWFLTRFCF

-69 VKLQISIFFEFTFTM
+69 VKLQVSIFFEFTFTM
-84 NYVLTVVEEGGDF
+84 NYVLTVAEEGGDF
-97 RKILMCMGILMGAIA
+97 RKILWCMGILMAAIA

-123 YAFPRGKQTLYQAL
+123 YVLPRGKQTLYQAL
-137 RMEIYEKSK
+137 RMEIYEKAK
-146 EIDLSCYDDKD
+146 GIDLSCYDDKD

-163 LATEETDRCID
+163 LATEETDRCLD
-174 RFLAFET
+174 RFLVFET
-181 SIIARSVGFLCT
+181 SIIARSVGLVCT
-193 VIFCAFINPVA
+193 IIFCIYINPVA
-204 LLILA
+204 LLVMA
-209 AVLPFEWFCVV
+209 ATLPFELFCAV
-220 QENKKI
+220 QENRKT
-226 VAARM
+226 VEARM
-231 DRLPHEQQ
+231 ERLPHEQQ

-247 YLSDYAGELRLH
+247 YLSDYAGELRLY
-259 PQMKDEC
+259 PQMKEKC
-266 RIEYTEENRKIKEVN
+266 RSEYAEENHKIEEVN
-281 KKYGKSLFVFG
+281 KKYGKSLFIYG
-292 VLRESILARLLKE
+292 LLREGIFARFVKE
-305 GAVWT
+305 GVIWT
-310 LLLYQMLVLR
+310 MLLYQMLVLR

-326 LVMSRACIGRTTNY
+326 LVTSRSCIWRGSNY
-340 IEIVITSFRT
+340 VEIVIASLRT

-373 RGEKPVPEGS
+373 EENESVPEGS

-407 TIEPGQKIA
+407 FVEPGQKIA

-438 DGGRICYHGM
+438 DMGKICYHGK
-448 DIRNYQVMAYR
+448 DIRNYQVMSYR

-467 DFKIYAASLKE
+467 DFKLYAATLKE
-478 NVLMDVENGSREEN
+478 NVLMDVEDGSREEN
-492 YLVERALYDAHFT
+492 YLVEQALYDAHFT
-505 LENNR
+505 LEDNR
-510 LSYQIETPLTTE
+510 LSYQIETPFTTE

-527 VNLSGGEAQKV
+527 INLSGGEAQKV

-546 RQNLIIMDEPSS
+546 KQNLIIMDEPSS

-605 VESGTH
+605 VETGTH
-611 GELLARG
+611 EELLMQN

-624 WKIQAGLYR
+624 WTVQAKLYADAGA

>member
-1 MLPEKQEYFTVEI
+1 MPQTGAPLVEL
-14 SRDEVRLLTKKNG
+14 RG
-27 KGIDIIMKEMLTW
+27 WKGNIEMKEMLTW
-40 RQVIG
+40 RQVIA
-45 QQWFLTKFCF
+45 QQWFLTRFCF

-69 VKLQISIFFEFTFTM
+69 IKLQVSIFFEFTFAM
-84 NYVLTVVEEGGDF
+84 NYVLTVAEKGGDF
-97 RKILMCMGILMGAIA
+97 RKVLWCMGILMAAIA

-123 YAFPRGKQTLYQAL
+123 YVFPRGKQTLYQAL
-137 RMEIYEKSK
+137 RLEIYEKAK

-163 LATEETDRCID
+163 LATEETDRCLD
-174 RFLAFET
+174 RFLVFET
-181 SIIARSVGFLCT
+181 SIIARSVGLVCT
-193 VIFCAFINPVA
+193 IIFCIYINPVA
-204 LLILA
+204 LLVMA
-209 AVLPFEWFCVV
+209 AALPFELLCAV
-220 QENKKI
+220 QENRKT
-226 VAARM
+226 VEARM
-231 DRLPHEQQ
+231 ERLPHEQQ

-247 YLSDYAGELRLH
+247 YLSDYAGELRLY
-259 PQMKDEC
+259 PQMKEEC
-266 RIEYTEENRKIKEVN
+266 RTQYAEENHKIEEVN
-281 KKYGKSLFVFG
+281 KKYGKSLFIYG
-292 VLRESILARLLKE
+292 LLREGILARLVKE

-326 LVMSRACIGRTTNY
+326 LVTSRSCIWRGSNY
-340 IEIVITSFRT
+340 VEIVIASLRN

-373 RGEKPVPEGS
+373 EKEEPVPEDS
-383 GSLSVEHVD
+383 GRLAVEHVD
-392 FGYLPGQQVLRDVTL
+392 FGYLPGQQVLKDVTL
-407 TIEPGQKIA
+407 SVEPGQKIA

-438 DGGRICYHGM
+438 DAGKIYYHGK
-448 DIRNYQVMAYR
+448 DIRDYQVMTYR

-467 DFKIYAASLKE
+467 DFKLYAATLKE
-478 NVLMDVENGSREEN
+478 NVLMDVEDGSREEN
-492 YLVERALYDAHFT
+492 YRVEQALYDAHFT
-505 LENNR
+505 LEDNR

-546 RQNLIIMDEPSS
+546 KQNLIIMDEPSS

-590 VRDADCIYMMENGRI
+590 VRDADCIYMMEDGRI

-611 GELLARG
+611 EELLKMG
-618 GKYAAM
+618 GRYAAM
-624 WKIQAGLYR
+624 WRIQAGLYGDVFQYA

>member
-1 MLPEKQEYFTVEI
+1 
-14 SRDEVRLLTKKNG
+14 
-27 KGIDIIMKEMLTW
+27 
-40 RQVIG
+40 
-45 QQWFLTKFCF
+45 
-55 KHAPG
+55 
-60 FMAYHLFEA
+60 MAYHLFEA

-123 YAFPRGKQTLYQAL
+123 YVFPRGKQTLYQAL

-266 RIEYTEENRKIKEVN
+266 RLEYTEENRKIKEVN

-383 GSLSVEHVD
+383 GALSVEHVD
-392 FGYLPGQQVLRDVTL
+392 FGYLPGKQVLRDVAL
-407 TIEPGQKIA
+407 TVEPGQKIA

-438 DGGRICYHGM
+438 DSGKICYHGN
-448 DIRNYQVMAYR
+448 DIRDYQVMAYR
-459 RSIGSVFQ
+459 RSVGSVFQ

-478 NVLMDVENGSREEN
+478 NVLMDVENGSREES
-492 YLVERALYDAHFT
+492 YGVEQALYDAHFT
-505 LENNR
+505 LEDNR

-527 VNLSGGEAQKV
+527 INLSGGEAQKV

-546 RQNLIIMDEPSS
+546 KQDLIIMDEPSS

-611 GELLARG
+611 EQLLSKG

-624 WKIQAGLYR
+624 WKMQAGLYADVSRYA

>member
-1 MLPEKQEYFTVEI
+1 
-14 SRDEVRLLTKKNG
+14 
-27 KGIDIIMKEMLTW
+27 MKEMLTW
-40 RQVIG
+40 RQTIA

-60 FMAYHLFEA
+60 FMVYHLFEA
-69 VKLQISIFFEFTFTM
+69 VKLQVSIFFEFTFAV
-84 NYVLTVVEEGGDF
+84 NYVLTVAEEGGDF
-97 RKILMCMGILMGAIA
+97 RKILVCMGILMAAIA

-123 YAFPRGKQTLYQAL
+123 YVLPRGKQTLYQAL
-137 RMEIYEKSK
+137 RLEIYEKAK

-163 LATEETDRCID
+163 LATEETDRCLD
-174 RFLAFET
+174 RFLLFET
-181 SIIARSVGFLCT
+181 SIIARTVGFLCT
-193 VIFCAFINPVA
+193 IVFCAFINPVA
-204 LLILA
+204 LIVMA
-209 AVLPFEWFCVV
+209 AAFPFELFCVV
-220 QENKKI
+220 QENKRVVKS
-226 VAARM
+226 RLE
-231 DRLPHEQQ
+231 RLPHEQQ

-247 YLSDYAGELRLH
+247 YLSDYAGELRLYPH
-259 PQMKDEC
+259 MKEEC
-266 RIEYTEENRKIKEVN
+266 RMEYAEENAKIESVN
-281 KKYGKSLFVFG
+281 KKYGKSLFVYG
-292 VLRESILARLLKE
+292 VFREGILGRFIKE

-310 LLLYQMLVLR
+310 LLLYQMLVLQA
-320 VLSGAQ
+320 LTGAQ
-326 LVMSRACIGRTTNY
+326 LVTSRACIWRATNY
-340 IEIVITSFRT
+340 IEIVIASLRT

-360 IREFLQMEPTIVS
+360 IREFLQMEPTVVS
-373 RGEKPVPEGS
+373 RAEKPVPEGS
-383 GSLSVEHVD
+383 GSLSAEHVD
-392 FGYLPGQQVLRDVTL
+392 FGYLPGQSVLKDVTF
-407 TIEPGQKIA
+407 TVKPEQKVA

-438 DGGRICYHGM
+438 DSGNICYHGN
-448 DIRNYQVMAYR
+448 DIREYQVMAYR

-467 DFKIYAASLKE
+467 DFKIYAATLKE

-492 YLVERALYDAHFT
+492 YVVEKALYDAHFT
-505 LENNR
+505 LENNQ

-538 AIARTLYR
+538 AIARTLYC